1 MFNRRSA
8 ARQQIA
14 AAGVESFSQEK
25 RISIVRY
32 VYGITSALLVGGTA
46 LALVTQSPVG
56 AQVAQNESSE
66 IAKVVPR
73 SGAPESFADLVEQLQ
88 PAVVN
93 ISTKQEVTLG
103 VRLNPFAGTREPITQ
118 EQQGGGSGFLIS
130 ADGYIVTN
138 NHVISGGPRGE
149 AVNEVTVTLTNRK
162 EYKAKIVGRDVASDL
177 ALLKI
182 DASGLPFVKF
192 ADSSRARVGDWVV
205 AIGNPLG
212 LGSTVTAGIISA
224 VQRSLGTRDGN
235 AAYDRYIQTDT
246 AINRGNSG
254 GPLFDLQGNVVG
266 INNMLIS
273 PVGANIGVN
282 FAIPAEAAI
291 PVIDALK
298 AGQAVERGYLGIG
311 IVPVDEDLASALG
324 LAKDRG
330 EFVQRVEPDGPAK
343 AGLKRGDVVTKVNG
357 KDVTPQQT
365 LSYIVANTKPG
376 MRIPLEV
383 IRDGKTMTLNSVVG
397 TRPPEEQLTGTNFD
411 PEDEQAMPDDP
422 KGSADT
428 TIQNE
433 LGLAVQALTSEIV
446 RSIGIDPGTR
456 GLVIAA
462 VSNNSDAGRKGL
474 RRGDVITGANGVP
487 VTSSEALAKVVT
499 DARKAGR
506 EAILL
511 DILRRGQPV
520 TSVAIRVKK

>member
-1 MFNRRSA
+1 
-8 ARQQIA
+8 
-14 AAGVESFSQEK
+14 
-25 RISIVRY
+25 VRY
-32 VYGITSALLVGGTA
+32 VYGITSALLAGGTA

-93 ISTKQEVTLG
+93 ISTKQEVMLG
-103 VRLNPFAGTREPITQ
+103 TRINPFAGTREPITQ

-149 AVNEVTVTLTNRK
+149 AVNQVTVTLTNQK
-162 EYKAKIVGRDVASDL
+162 EYRATIVGRDAASDL

-182 DASGLPFVKF
+182 DATGLPFVKF
-192 ADSSRARVGDWVV
+192 ADSSTARVGDWVV

-224 VQRSLGTRDGN
+224 VQRNIGQGG
-235 AAYDRYIQTDT
+235 AYDRYIQTDT

-282 FAIPAEAAI
+282 FAIPADAAI
-291 PVIDALK
+291 PVINALR
-298 AGQAVERGYLGIG
+298 AGEKVQRGYLGIG
-311 IVPVDEDLASALG
+311 IAPVDEDLAAALG
-324 LAKDRG
+324 LPKDRG
-330 EFVQRVEPDGPAK
+330 EFIQRVEPGQAGEK

-357 KDVTPQQT
+357 REVTPQQT
-365 LSYIVANTKPG
+365 LSYIVSNTKPG
-376 MRIPLEV
+376 TRIPLEI
-383 IRDGKTMTLNSVVG
+383 IRDGKPMTLNVLVG
-397 TRPPEEQLTGTNFD
+397 TRPPEEELAGTNFD
-411 PEDEQAMPDDP
+411 PEEEQTMPEDP
-422 KGSADT
+422 TGAADKA
-428 TIQNE
+428 IQE
-433 LGLAVQALTSEIV
+433 SLGLAVQVVTPDIARAV
-446 RSIGIDPGTR
+446 GVDAGTK
-456 GLVIAA
+456 GLVIGAA
-462 VSNNSDAGRKGL
+462 SANSDAGRKGL
-474 RRGDVITGANGVP
+474 RRGDVILSANRVP
-487 VTSSEALAKVVT
+487 VTSTEALAKAVA
-499 DARKAGR
+499 DAKRAGR
-506 EAILL
+506 DAVLL
-511 DILRRGQPV
+511 EILRRGNPSAFIAV
-520 TSVAIRVKK
+520 RVK

>member
-1 MFNRRSA
+1 M
-8 ARQQIA
+8 
-14 AAGVESFSQEK
+14 
-25 RISIVRY
+25 RY
-32 VYGITSALLVGGTA
+32 VYGITSALLAGGTA

-56 AQVAQNESSE
+56 AQVAQNERSE
-66 IAKVVPR
+66 MARVAPR
-73 SGAPESFADLVEQLQ
+73 AGAPESFADLVEQLQ

-149 AVNEVTVTLTNRK
+149 AVNEVTVTLTNQR
-162 EYKAKIVGRDVASDL
+162 EYKAKIVGRDATSDL

-192 ADSSRARVGDWVV
+192 ADGSPARVGDWVV

-224 VQRSLGTRDGN
+224 VQRNIGQGG
-235 AAYDRYIQTDT
+235 AYDRYIQTDT

-291 PVIDALK
+291 PVIEALR
-298 AGQAVERGYLGIG
+298 AGEAPQRGYLGIG
-311 IVPVDEDLASALG
+311 IAPVTEDLAAALG

-330 EFVQRVEPDGPAK
+330 EFVQRIEPGEAGEK
-343 AGLKRGDVVTKVNG
+343 AGLKRGDVVIKVNG

-376 MRIPLEV
+376 TRIPLEIV
-383 IRDGKTMTLNSVVG
+383 RDGKTMTLNAVVG
-397 TRPPEEQLTGTNFD
+397 TRPPEDQLAGDNFD
-411 PEDEQAMPDDP
+411 PEEEQTMPEDPSGAADEA
-422 KGSADT
+422 
-428 TIQNE
+428 IQNS
-433 LGLAVQALTSEIV
+433 LGMAVQPLTPAIARAV
-446 RSIGIDPGTR
+446 GIDADSK
-456 GLVIAA
+456 GLVIGA
-462 VSNNSDAGRKGL
+462 VSGNSDAGRKGL
-474 RRGDVITGANGVP
+474 RRGDAILSANRTP
-487 VTSSEALAKVVT
+487 VTSAEALAKVVA
-499 DARKAGR
+499 DAKKAGR
-506 EAILL
+506 DAVLL
-511 DILRRGQPV
+511 EILRRGGP
-520 TSVAIRVKK
+520 SAFIAIRIK

>member
-1 MFNRRSA
+1 M
-8 ARQQIA
+8 
-14 AAGVESFSQEK
+14 
-25 RISIVRY
+25 RY
-32 VYGITSALLVGGTA
+32 VYGITSALLAGGTA

-56 AQVAQNESSE
+56 AQVAQNEQSE
-66 IAKVVPR
+66 MARVVPR
-73 SGAPESFADLVEQLQ
+73 SGAPDSFADLVEQLQ

-149 AVNEVTVTLTNRK
+149 AVNEVTVTLTNQR
-162 EYKAKIVGRDVASDL
+162 EYKAKIVGRDAASDL

-182 DASGLPFVKF
+182 DATGLPFVQF
-192 ADSSRARVGDWVV
+192 ADGSPARVGDWVV

-224 VQRSLGTRDGN
+224 VQRNIGQGG
-235 AAYDRYIQTDT
+235 AYDRYIQTDT

-254 GPLFDLQGNVVG
+254 GPLFDLRGNVVG

-291 PVIDALK
+291 PVIEALR
-298 AGQAVERGYLGIG
+298 AGEAPQRGYLGIG
-311 IVPVDEDLASALG
+311 IAPVTEDLAAALG
-324 LAKDRG
+324 LPKDRG
-330 EFVQRVEPDGPAK
+330 EFVQRIEPGEAGEK
-343 AGLKRGDVVTKVNG
+343 AGLKRGDVVVKVNG

-376 MRIPLEV
+376 TRIPLEV
-383 IRDGKTMTLNSVVG
+383 IRDGRTITLNAVVG
-397 TRPPEEQLTGTNFD
+397 TRPPEEQLAGDNFD
-411 PEDEQAMPDDP
+411 PEEEQTMPEDPSGAADEA
-422 KGSADT
+422 
-428 TIQNE
+428 IQNS
-433 LGLAVQALTSEIV
+433 LGMAVQPLTPAIARAV
-446 RSIGIDPGTR
+446 GIDPDSK
-456 GLVIAA
+456 GLVIGA
-462 VSNNSDAGRKGL
+462 VSGSSDAGRKGL
-474 RRGDVITGANGVP
+474 RRGDAILSANRTP
-487 VTSSEALAKVVT
+487 VTSAEALAKVVA
-499 DARKAGR
+499 DAKKAGR
-506 EAILL
+506 DAVLL
-511 DILRRGQPV
+511 EILRRGGP
-520 TSVAIRVKK
+520 SAFIAIRIK

>member
-1 MFNRRSA
+1 M
-8 ARQQIA
+8 
-14 AAGVESFSQEK
+14 
-25 RISIVRY
+25 RY

-73 SGAPESFADLVEQLQ
+73 AGAPESFADLVEQLQ

-138 NHVISGGPRGE
+138 NHVVSGGPRGE
-149 AVNEVTVTLTNRK
+149 AVNEVIVTLTNRR
-162 EYKAKIVGRDVASDL
+162 EYKAKIVGRDAASDL

-182 DASGLPFVKF
+182 EATGLPFVKF
-192 ADSSRARVGDWVV
+192 NDSNDARVGDWVV

-224 VQRSLGTRDGN
+224 VQRNLGQGG
-235 AAYDRYIQTDT
+235 AYDRYIQTDT

-254 GPLFDLQGNVVG
+254 GPLFDLKGNVVG
-266 INNMLIS
+266 VNNMLIS

-282 FAIPAEAAI
+282 FAIPADAAI
-291 PVIDALK
+291 PVIEALR
-298 AGQAVERGYLGIG
+298 AGERVQRGYLGIN
-311 IVPVDEDLASALG
+311 ISPVNEDMAAALG
-324 LAKDRG
+324 LPKDRG
-330 EFVQRVEPDGPAK
+330 ERVQRVEPGEAGEK

-357 KDVTPQQT
+357 KEVTPQQT

-376 MRIPLEV
+376 TRIPLEV
-383 IRDGKTMTLNSVVG
+383 IRDGRTITIQAVVG
-397 TRPPEEQLTGTNFD
+397 TRPPEEQLAGSSFD
-411 PEDEQAMPDDP
+411 PEDEQAMPSDP
-422 KGSADT
+422 SGAADT

-433 LGLAVQALTSEIV
+433 LGLAVQTLTPDIARAV
-446 RSIGIDPGTR
+446 GVDANTK
-456 GLVIAA
+456 GLVIVA
-462 VSNNSDAGRKGL
+462 VSGNSDAGRKGL
-474 RRGDVITGANGVP
+474 RRGDVIASAGPSRTV
-487 VTSSEALAKVVT
+487 VTTSEGLAKAVT
-499 DARKAGR
+499 DAKAAGR
-506 EAILL
+506 DAVLVE
-511 DILRRGQPV
+511 ILRRGNP
-520 TSVAIRVKK
+520 SADIPLRLKR

>member
-1 MFNRRSA
+1 
-8 ARQQIA
+8 
-14 AAGVESFSQEK
+14 
-25 RISIVRY
+25 VRY
-32 VYGITSALLVGGTA
+32 VYGITSALLAGGTA

-56 AQVAQNESSE
+56 AQVAQNEKSE

-149 AVNEVTVTLTNRK
+149 AVNQVTVTLTNQK
-162 EYKAKIVGRDVASDL
+162 EYKATIVGRDAASDL

-182 DASGLPFVKF
+182 DATGMPFVKF
-192 ADSSRARVGDWVV
+192 ADGSPARVGDWVV

-224 VQRSLGTRDGN
+224 VQRNIGQGG
-235 AAYDRYIQTDT
+235 AYDRYIQTDT

-254 GPLFDLQGNVVG
+254 GPLFDLEGNVVG

-282 FAIPAEAAI
+282 FAIPADAAA
-291 PVIDALK
+291 PVIAALK
-298 AGQAVERGYLGIG
+298 AGEAPQRGYLGIG
-311 IVPVDEDLASALG
+311 IAPVGEDFAAALG
-324 LAKDRG
+324 LPKDRG
-330 EFVQRVEPDGPAK
+330 EIVQRIEDGGPAAK

-357 KDVTPQQT
+357 KEVTPQQT
-365 LSYIVANTKPG
+365 LSYLVANVKPG
-376 MRIPLEV
+376 TRIPLEV
-383 IRDGKTMTLNSVVG
+383 IREGKTMTLNVAVG
-397 TRPPEEQLTGTNFD
+397 TRPPEEELNGAGFD
-411 PEDEQAMPDDP
+411 PEEEQTMPDDP
-422 KGSADT
+422 KGTADQA
-428 TIQNE
+428 IQDQ
-433 LGLAVQALTSEIV
+433 LGMAVQPLTPAIAGD
-446 RSIGIDPGTR
+446 IGIARTTK

-462 VSNNSDAGRKGL
+462 VGSSSDAGRKGL
-474 RRGDVITGANGVP
+474 RRGDVILSVNRAP
-487 VTSSEALAKVVT
+487 VTTSEALSKALTEAK
-499 DARKAGR
+499 AAGR
-506 EAILL
+506 TAVLL
-511 DILRRGQPV
+511 EILRRGQP
-520 TSVAIRVKK
+520 AAFIPIRVDGK

>member
-1 MFNRRSA
+1 M
-8 ARQQIA
+8 
-14 AAGVESFSQEK
+14 
-25 RISIVRY
+25 RY

-56 AQVAQNESSE
+56 AQVAQNEKSE

-149 AVNEVTVTLTNRK
+149 AVNQVTVTLTNQK
-162 EYKAKIVGRDVASDL
+162 EYKATIVGRDVASDL

-182 DASGLPFVKF
+182 DATGMPFVKF
-192 ADSSRARVGDWVV
+192 ASGSPARVGDWVV

-224 VQRSLGTRDGN
+224 VQRNLGSGG
-235 AAYDRYIQTDT
+235 AYDRYIQTDT

-282 FAIPAEAAI
+282 FAIPADAAI
-291 PVIDALK
+291 PVIDSLRSGEK
-298 AGQAVERGYLGIG
+298 IERGYLGIG
-311 IVPVDEDLASALG
+311 IAPVDEDLAAALG
-324 LAKDRG
+324 LPKDRG
-330 EFVQRVEPDGPAK
+330 EFVQRVEPDGAAAK

-365 LSYIVANTKPG
+365 LSYIVSNTKPG
-376 MRIPLEV
+376 TRIPLEIV
-383 IRDGKTMTLNSVVG
+383 RDGKTTTLNVLVG
-397 TRPPEEQLTGTNFD
+397 TRPPEEQLAGTNFD
-411 PEDEQAMPDDP
+411 PEEEQAMPDDP
-422 KGSADT
+422 SGAADT
-428 TIQNE
+428 ALQET
-433 LGLAVQALTSEIV
+433 LGLAVQPLTTDIA
-446 RSIGIDPGTR
+446 RSIGVDATTK
-456 GLVIAA
+456 GLVIGAA
-462 VSNNSDAGRKGL
+462 SANSDAGRKGL
-474 RRGDVITGANGVP
+474 RRGDVILSANRTP
-487 VTSSEALAKVVT
+487 VTTSDALAKIVT
-499 DARKAGR
+499 DAKAAGR
-506 EAILL
+506 DAVLL
-511 DILRRGQPV
+511 EILRRGGP
-520 TSVAIRVKK
+520 SAFIAIRVKP

>member
-1 MFNRRSA
+1 M
-8 ARQQIA
+8 
-14 AAGVESFSQEK
+14 
-25 RISIVRY
+25 RY

-56 AQVAQNESSE
+56 AQVAQNERSE
-66 IAKVVPR
+66 IAKAVPR
-73 SGAPESFADLVEQLQ
+73 AGAPESFADLVEQLQ

-130 ADGYIVTN
+130 TDGYIVTN

-149 AVNEVTVTLTNRK
+149 EVNQVTVTLTNQK
-162 EYKAKIVGRDVASDL
+162 EYKARIVGRDVASDL

-182 DASGLPFVKF
+182 DATGLPFVKF
-192 ADSSRARVGDWVV
+192 ADGSSARVGDWVI

-224 VQRSLGTRDGN
+224 VQRNLGQGG
-235 AAYDRYIQTDT
+235 AYDRYIQTDT

-254 GPLFDLQGNVVG
+254 GPLFDLNGNVVG

-291 PVIDALK
+291 PVINALRSGEK
-298 AGQAVERGYLGIG
+298 IERGYLGIG
-311 IVPVDEDLASALG
+311 IAPVDEDLASALG
-324 LAKDRG
+324 LPKDRG
-330 EFVQRVEPDGPAK
+330 EFVQRVEEDGAAAK

-376 MRIPLEV
+376 TRIPIEV
-383 IRDGKTMTLNSVVG
+383 VREGKTMTLTAVVG
-397 TRPPEEQLTGTNFD
+397 TRPPESELAGANFD
-411 PEDEQAMPDDP
+411 PEDDQALPDDP
-422 KGSADT
+422 KGTADQT
-428 TIQNE
+428 VQDT
-433 LGLAVQALTSEIV
+433 LGLAVQPLTSDIARAV
-446 RSIGIDPGTR
+446 GVDASTK
-456 GLVIAA
+456 GLVIVAA
-462 VSNNSDAGRKGL
+462 AGSSDAGRKGL
-474 RRGDVITGANGVP
+474 RRGDVIVSANRTP
-487 VTSSEALAKVVT
+487 VTSSEALAKVLS
-499 DARKAGR
+499 DAKKAGR
-506 EAILL
+506 DAVLL
-511 DILRRGQPV
+511 EVLRRGGP
-520 TSVAIRVKK
+520 SAFIAIRLKGN

>member
-1 MFNRRSA
+1 
-8 ARQQIA
+8 
-14 AAGVESFSQEK
+14 
-25 RISIVRY
+25 VRY

-56 AQVAQNESSE
+56 AQVAQNEKSE

-130 ADGYIVTN
+130 TDGYIVTN

-149 AVNEVTVTLTNRK
+149 AVNQVTVILTNQK
-162 EYKAKIVGRDVASDL
+162 EYKATIVGRDAASDL

-182 DASGLPFVKF
+182 DATGLPFVKF
-192 ADSSRARVGDWVV
+192 ADGSPARVGDWVV

-224 VQRSLGTRDGN
+224 VQRNLGQGG
-235 AAYDRYIQTDT
+235 AYDRYIQTDT

-291 PVIDALK
+291 PVINALR
-298 AGQAVERGYLGIG
+298 AGEKVERGYLGIG
-311 IVPVDEDLASALG
+311 IAPVDEDLAAALG

-330 EFVQRVEPDGPAK
+330 EFVQRVEDGGPSAK

-365 LSYIVANTKPG
+365 LSYLVANTKPG
-376 MRIPLEV
+376 TRIPLEV
-383 IRDGKTMTLNSVVG
+383 VRDGKTITVNAVVG
-397 TRPPEEQLTGTNFD
+397 TRPPEDQLAGSNFD
-411 PEDEQAMPDDP
+411 PEAEQTMPEDP
-422 KGSADT
+422 TGTADQAV
-428 TIQNE
+428 QNE
-433 LGLAVQALTSEIV
+433 LGMAVQPLTADIA
-446 RSIGIDPGTR
+446 RSIGVDAGTK
-456 GLVIAA
+456 GLVIGA

-474 RRGDVITGANGVP
+474 RRGDVLVSANRTP
-487 VTSSEALAKVVT
+487 VTSSEGLAKVVA
-499 DARKAGR
+499 DAKKAGR
-506 EAILL
+506 DAVLL
-511 DILRRGQPV
+511 EILRRGGP
-520 TSVAIRVKK
+520 SAFVAVRVKP

>member
-1 MFNRRSA
+1 
-8 ARQQIA
+8 
-14 AAGVESFSQEK
+14 
-25 RISIVRY
+25 VRY

-56 AQVAQNESSE
+56 AQVAQNEKSE

-149 AVNEVTVTLTNRK
+149 AVNQVTVTLTNQK
-162 EYKAKIVGRDVASDL
+162 EYKATIVGRDVASDL

-182 DASGLPFVKF
+182 DATGMPFVKF
-192 ADSSRARVGDWVV
+192 ASGSPARVGDWVV

-224 VQRSLGTRDGN
+224 VQRNLGSGG
-235 AAYDRYIQTDT
+235 AYDRYIQTDT

-282 FAIPAEAAI
+282 FAIPADAAI
-291 PVIDALK
+291 PVIDSLRSGEK
-298 AGQAVERGYLGIG
+298 IERGYLGIG
-311 IVPVDEDLASALG
+311 IAPVDEDLAAALG
-324 LAKDRG
+324 LPKDRG
-330 EFVQRVEPDGPAK
+330 EFVQRVEPDGAAAK

-365 LSYIVANTKPG
+365 LSYIVSNTKPG
-376 MRIPLEV
+376 TRIPLEIV
-383 IRDGKTMTLNSVVG
+383 RDGKTMTLNVLVG
-397 TRPPEEQLTGTNFD
+397 TRPPEEQLAGSNFD
-411 PEDEQAMPDDP
+411 PEEEQAMPDDP
-422 KGSADT
+422 SGAADT
-428 TIQNE
+428 TLQE
-433 LGLAVQALTSEIV
+433 TLGLAVQPLTTDIA
-446 RSIGIDPGTR
+446 RSIGVDANTK
-456 GLVIAA
+456 GLVIGAA
-462 VSNNSDAGRKGL
+462 SANSDAGRKGL
-474 RRGDVITGANGVP
+474 RRGDVILSANRTP
-487 VTSSEALAKVVT
+487 VTTSDALAKIVT
-499 DARKAGR
+499 DAKAAGR
-506 EAILL
+506 DAVLL
-511 DILRRGQPV
+511 EILRRGGP
-520 TSVAIRVKK
+520 SAFIAIRVKP

>member
-1 MFNRRSA
+1 M
-8 ARQQIA
+8 
-14 AAGVESFSQEK
+14 
-25 RISIVRY
+25 RY

-73 SGAPESFADLVEQLQ
+73 AGAPESFADLVEQLQ

-138 NHVISGGPRGE
+138 NHVIAGGPRGE
-149 AVNEVTVTLTNRK
+149 AVNEVTVTLTNQR
-162 EYKAKIVGRDVASDL
+162 EYRATIVGRDPVSDL

-182 DASGLPFVKF
+182 DATGLPFVRFNEKN
-192 ADSSRARVGDWVV
+192 DARVGDWVV

-212 LGSTVTAGIISA
+212 LGSTVTAGIVSA
-224 VQRSLGTRDGN
+224 LQRSVNQGG
-235 AAYDRYIQTDT
+235 AYDRYIQTDT

-254 GPLFDLQGNVVG
+254 GPLFDLKGNVVG

-282 FAIPAEAAI
+282 FAIPADAAI
-291 PVIDALK
+291 PVINALR
-298 AGQAVERGYLGIG
+298 AGEAVQRGYLGIG
-311 IVPVDEDLASALG
+311 IAPVGEDMAAALG
-324 LAKDRG
+324 LPKDRG
-330 EFVQRVEPDGPAK
+330 EFVQRVEPGQAAEK

-357 KDVTPQQT
+357 RDVTPQQT

-376 MRIPLEV
+376 TRIPLEV
-383 IRDGKTMTLNSVVG
+383 IRDGKTITINAVVG
-397 TRPPEEQLTGTNFD
+397 TRPPEDQLAGANFD
-411 PEDEQAMPDDP
+411 PEEEQTMPEDAA
-422 KGSADT
+422 GAADK
-428 TIQNE
+428 TIQDE
-433 LGLAVQALTSEIV
+433 LGLAVQPLTADIA
-446 RSIGIDPGTR
+446 RAIGIEANTK
-456 GLVIAA
+456 GLVIGAA
-462 VSNNSDAGRKGL
+462 SANSDAGRKGL
-474 RRGDVITGANGVP
+474 RRGDAILSANRVP
-487 VTSSEALAKVVT
+487 VTTSDALAKVVT
-499 DARKAGR
+499 DAKRAGR
-506 EAILL
+506 DAVLL
-511 DILRRGQPV
+511 EIQRRGQP
-520 TSVAIRVKK
+520 SAFIPIRIKR